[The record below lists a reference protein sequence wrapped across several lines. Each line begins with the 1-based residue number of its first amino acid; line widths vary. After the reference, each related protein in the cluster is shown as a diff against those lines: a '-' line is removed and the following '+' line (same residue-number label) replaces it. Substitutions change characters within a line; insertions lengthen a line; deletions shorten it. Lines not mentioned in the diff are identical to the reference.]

1 MPKTTGTAATCS
13 AENGSQLTYGRS
25 WIGGTSPVG
34 PGDKVDSAGVRLGKG
49 VLDELADQRAVVR
62 AGPDGQEG
70 LQGEAEGRRVQPH
83 GVAADDAGTTE
94 PVDPV
99 QAGGGG
105 DPGGG
110 GEVAVGSPGVVL
122 QDSQDLTINRIE
134 FNRIDHLPNVARLII
149 MTAGKWPMMET
160 SGGSVVTRMHDS
172 AARRG
177 RA

>member
-1 MPKTTGTAATCS
+1 LPALEDQVGADRHDSGTVGEGIHGHPLKVFHVTGGHVD
-13 AENGSQLTYGRS
+13 EVV
-25 WIGGTSPVG
+25 VG

-122 QDSQDLTINRIE
+122 QDSQDLKINRIE
-134 FNRIDHLPNVARLII
+134 FKSAIGR
-149 MTAGKWPMMET
+149 GWET
-160 SGGSVVTRMHDS
+160 SGGSVVTRMHDF